1 MSTISASVASQTS
14 KFFMLPEEL
23 RNQIYGDV
31 VENNDTVS
39 LRGDRLLYTPALS
52 LVCHQIR
59 NEYEEIYINEA
70 IESAGSFHIHSN
82 NFVCKGPAI
91 KQVRERLASNPGDD
105 FNTVSYLRLTNMYDQ
120 YRYDMRQLIEGKV
133 LEPDRTGRST
143 RVCKVI
149 VRWDPI
155 SFDVEYLKQTVRKL
169 NWYVTDEGI
178 SQIAAHIKQRSETLQ
193 ARSKVGDTR

>member
-14 KFFMLPEEL
+14 NFFMLPEEL

-59 NEYEEIYINEA
+59 NEYEEIYVDEA

-91 KQVRERLASNPGDD
+91 K
-105 FNTVSYLRLTNMYDQ
+105 Q

-169 NWYVTDEGI
+169 NWYYAPTYAFTKSVWPIFGQAIEEATQRYETDRLE
-178 SQIAAHIKQRSETLQ
+178 
-193 ARSKVGDTR
+193 KVK